1 METPRRL
8 AKVSHPSPSFP
19 SRLVRKKRKPKL
31 TSPVSFP
38 FGWLFL
44 PVDLI
49 GRPFSQRTREHFLP
63 LLTSTAW
70 WSQTQ
75 LALRRVFQIDPDF
88 QERMFARQVAV
99 MKGQA
104 WNVVETLKTA
114 DHGPL
119 ELTRR
124 AKVCV
129 WDDLVDV
136 PVAIPMRA
144 TSAEMRRAALA
155 AQGGNSE
162 AVDYFGGRAWGTV
175 EEGEEEE
182 EMDIGVG
189 GGTASSS
196 APVGGGGGVV
206 DLLGLGSPSSLGGPA
221 ELPHPGRFELTPT
234 PSPGPRVVDQ
244 DAQQNG
250 APAQEQD
257 GKKTDRPDP
266 PRHSLSHPVL
276 ARPQQQQQRSLNMY
290 SPERERG
297 GGASAR
303 RDHQRRFSFATAA
316 GRRNSNT
323 IAQQLYRQ
331 GDDDHDDALEGDLG
345 YAAAE
350 GMEGNQR
357 KVIVERLEPV
367 KTRNPVFTWC

>member
-1 METPRRL
+1 
-8 AKVSHPSPSFP
+8 
-19 SRLVRKKRKPKL
+19 
-31 TSPVSFP
+31 
-38 FGWLFL
+38 
-44 PVDLI
+44 
-49 GRPFSQRTREHFLP
+49 
-63 LLTSTAW
+63 
-70 WSQTQ
+70 
-75 LALRRVFQIDPDF
+75 
-88 QERMFARQVAV
+88 MFARQMAV

-136 PVAIPMRA
+136 PVAIPMRV
-144 TSAEMRRAALA
+144 TSAEMRRATA
-155 AQGGNSE
+155 AMAASAIGD
-162 AVDYFGGRAWGTV
+162 AADYFGVGPWETI
-175 EEGEEEE
+175 EEE
-182 EMDIGVG
+182 EMDIGV
-189 GGTASSS
+189 GTASSS
-196 APVGGGGGVV
+196 APVGGGGVVV
-206 DLLGLGSPSSLGGPA
+206 DLLGLSSPSMGGPA

-234 PSPGPRVVDQ
+234 PSPGPRQQQQQQPDEEAVVLR
-244 DAQQNG
+244 NG
-250 APAQEQD
+250 ERE
-257 GKKTDRPDP
+257 RPSA
-266 PRHSLSHPVL
+266 PRHSLSQPALPH
-276 ARPQQQQQRSLNMY
+276 QQRSLNMY

-297 GGASAR
+297 GAGAATSAAAAAAR
-303 RDHQRRFSFATAA
+303 WEHQRRFSFATAA

-323 IAQQLYRQ
+323 IAHQLYRQ
-331 GDDDHDDALEGDLG
+331 SSEVEEDDDGLEGDLG